1 MGRLAP
7 EMTTVSKPK
16 MKPARAAIKEIP
28 KRPSEN
34 FVPVEVVKF
43 WLVVMCSRLIKTLK

>member
-1 MGRLAP
+1 MGKLAP
-7 EMTTVSKPK
+7 EITTVSNPK

-34 FVPVEVVKF
+34 FVGVEEVKF
-43 WLVVMCSRLIKTLK
+43 WLDMCSRLIGALK

>member
-1 MGRLAP
+1 
-7 EMTTVSKPK
+7 

-34 FVPVEVVKF
+34 FVGVEEVKF
-43 WLVVMCSRLIKTLK
+43 WLVDMCSRLFGALK